1 MRFSCKKLV
10 VIGAGLIGGSLI
22 KSLKYNNCK
31 IDEIIAVGR
40 NLDVLK
46 NAQQDGFID
55 AYSNDSRRSVKG
67 ADVVVIGT
75 PVGTMAEQFG
85 LIYDNLDADCVV
97 TDVGSVKSDV
107 VASAKAKLKGKFR
120 NFVPAHPISGTEHS
134 GFDASFA
141 QLFEGRYTV
150 ITPTES
156 NSETHIDQIRSMW
169 HATGSQILQ
178 MDYATHDKVFAAT
191 SHLPH
196 VLVYALMNAISGLDD
211 SEKYFQVV
219 AGGFL
224 DYTRIASSDA
234 VMWRDVCMTN
244 QAPIL
249 EMIAN
254 YKSQLDQ
261 LEQMIKNKDAQALYE
276 QFEQAKQTR
285 DRLVDKR
292 LAEKND
298 STAIT

>member
-1 MRFSCKKLV
+1 MQFSCKKLV

-22 KSLKYNNCK
+22 KSLKQNHCE

-46 NAQQDGFID
+46 KAQQDGFID
-55 AYSNDSRRSVKG
+55 GYSNDTGLSVLG
-67 ADVVVIGT
+67 ADVVVVGT
-75 PVGTMAEQFG
+75 PVGTMAEQFR
-85 LIYDNLDADCVV
+85 LMYENLDSECVI
-97 TDVGSVKSDV
+97 TDVGSVKTDV
-107 VASAKAKLKGKFR
+107 VSSAQAGLKEKFR

-141 QLFEGRYTV
+141 ELFEGRVTV
-150 ITPTES
+150 ITPLEQ
-156 NSETHIDQIRSMW
+156 NNAKQIEVIRSMW
-169 HATGSQILQ
+169 RSTGSELLE
-178 MDYATHDKVFAAT
+178 MSYVNHDKVFAAT

-211 SEKYFQVV
+211 SDKYFRVV

-234 VMWRDVCMTN
+234 VMWRDVCLTN
-244 QAPIL
+244 QAPII
-249 EMIAN
+249 EMIN
-254 YKSQLDQ
+254 IYKSQLNLLQ
-261 LEQMIKNKDAQALYE
+261 RMIEEKDAQGLYK

-285 DRLVDKR
+285 DKLVDKR
-292 LAEKND
+292 LKEKQN
-298 STAIT
+298 

>member
-1 MRFSCKKLV
+1 MLFSCKKLV

-22 KSLKYNNCK
+22 KSLKQNNCQ

-46 NAQQDGFID
+46 TAKQAGFID
-55 AYSNDSRRSVKG
+55 DYSNDTSRSVIG
-67 ADVVVIGT
+67 ADVIVVGT
-75 PVGTMAEQFG
+75 PVGTMAEQFS
-85 LIYDNLDADCVV
+85 LIYENLDDDCVV
-97 TDVGSVKSDV
+97 TDVGSVKTDV
-107 VASAKAKLKGKFR
+107 VSSAKTALKDKFQ

-134 GFDASFA
+134 GFNASFA
-141 QLFEGRYTV
+141 ELFEGRFTV
-150 ITPTES
+150 ITPIE
-156 NSETHIDQIRSMW
+156 NNNEKHIEMIRLMW
-169 HATGSQILQ
+169 RSTGSQILE
-178 MDYATHDKVFAAT
+178 MNYTTHDKVFAAT

-211 SEKYFQVV
+211 SDKYFQVV

-234 VMWRDVCMTN
+234 VMWRDVCLTN

-249 EMIAN
+249 EMIDK
-254 YKSQLDQ
+254 YKKQLTE
-261 LEQMIKNKDAQALYE
+261 LEQMIENKDGQALYR

-285 DRLVDKR
+285 DKLVDKR
-292 LAEKND
+292 LKEKKD
-298 STAIT
+298 SAQI